1 VPFRNGALTGRV
13 LPELIE
19 QFLQQRTNAQAIS
32 IGIRSTPAAW
42 SAGAAVDHQ
51 PPRRRGNAHPAHG
64 RMRTYGLISQS
75 SR

>member
-32 IGIRSTPAAW
+32 IGIRSTPAA
-42 SAGAAVDHQ
+42 
-51 PPRRRGNAHPAHG
+51 
-64 RMRTYGLISQS
+64 
-75 SR
+75 